1 MRPVPPHMGEPRAR
15 DLILGPRSVLVYK
28 IVSFFSRGPQWIR
41 LRAQGPWLCQYLGPC
56 PAEIFMYTMS
66 EALFFFKSLFFIWFL
81 DHGQSSG
88 TLCENVVSVKMV
100 I

>member
-1 MRPVPPHMGEPRAR
+1 M
-15 DLILGPRSVLVYK
+15 LVYK

-66 EALFFFKSLFFIWFL
+66 EALFFFFL
-81 DHGQSSG
+81 IFVFHLVFGPWAE
-88 TLCENVVSVKMV
+88 LRHFV
-100 I
+100 